1 MHGTI
6 RHEPAQA
13 SKRVAWDLDDTALPA
28 VLWEGVRS
36 HAILAILRRDC
47 RANDAQGVS
56 RPGHLDGELGS
67 IHRHRVS
74 VLRVDAVLKSVCAI
88 ARSAPREG
96 DVRLRYGGEEFL
108 AVLPAASADDLRRV
122 GERLRRAV
130 EGSVLAD
137 EKKAIRVTVSVD
149 GKSYPSQMVETKD
162 MVVQFAD
169 EALYR
174 AKESG
179 RNRVEITR

>member
-1 MHGTI
+1 LHGTI

-13 SKRVAWDLDDTALPA
+13 LKRVAWDLDGTALPA

-36 HAILAILRRDC
+36 HAILARL
-47 RANDAQGVS
+47 
-56 RPGHLDGELGS
+56 
-67 IHRHRVS
+67 
-74 VLRVDAVLKSVCAI
+74 
-88 ARSAPREG
+88 APREG
-96 DVRLRYGGEEFL
+96 DVLLRYGGEEFL

-137 EKKAIRVTVSVD
+137 EEKSIRVTVSVG
-149 GKSYPSQMVETKD
+149 GKSYPNQMVETED
-162 MVVQFAD
+162 MVVQFAE